1 MLKQRLK
8 KKKKGGVPNSA
19 DGKGDRRGQRGKKDC
34 ACMRPCLCLCLCVF
48 MCLCVTWVVG
58 EEFRRIN
65 SPGREVGVISA
76 VFQPW
81 PQKVPSTFLQDEE
94 CS

>member
-8 KKKKGGVPNSA
+8 KKKKEEFLTQQTGREIG
-19 DGKGDRRGQRGKKDC
+19 GDRGGKKDC
-34 ACMRPCLCLCLCVF
+34 ACVRACLCLCLCVF
-48 MCLCVTWVVG
+48 MCLCVTWVAG

-65 SPGREVGVISA
+65 SPGREIGVVSA

-81 PQKVPSTFLQDEE
+81 PQKLPSTFLQDEE